1 MSTIWKNWCRLCAR
15 HDGGS
20 EYDEFFK
27 LDTIM
32 ELSELVQKYFLI
44 TVSETNG
51 FGGVRRGV
59 GGTSVAYAF
68 ACP

>member
-15 HDGGS
+15 HDGS

-51 FGGVRRGV
+51 LGNVLRE
-59 GGTSVAYAF
+59 SVWSSF
-68 ACP
+68 API